1 VPTVLLIVGI
11 VAVLHV
17 LNAAKP
23 RRGRLTL
30 IPSFFMSW
38 LTIELAPW
46 WIFWQVVA
54 GAWLVATGA
63 LDSWQGWVGLVLLV
77 LATAG
82 LLSTIG
88 LSRRTHLHLAE
99 ADEGIEI
106 DPSHSPRPFPRSKVL
121 FPFVGLRQWAGVITE
136 RNLTFGTGLTK
147 KGKEVR
153 LRLDVVRPFEARQG
167 DKRPGVLQIHGG
179 AWILGDKREQAMP
192 LLNHLVANGWVAI
205 NANYRLSPRVA
216 APEHLIDCKKAI
228 AWWREHADEYGGDPD
243 FLCVTGGSAG
253 GHLTALVALT
263 ANDPRYQ
270 PGFEDV
276 DTHVEAAV
284 PFYGVYDFTNRG
296 GHWHRDTLKL
306 FIEPQVMQKKLADD
320 PQAFAD
326 YSPMDQV
333 RPDAP
338 PFYVIH
344 GNLDT
349 LAPVEDAREF
359 VRLLRE
365 ATDSP
370 VLYAEMTGAQHA
382 FEVFPSHR
390 AARVIESVERF
401 LHSVHVAH
409 RSGREAPEEDEV
421 AAAVAAELD
430 GEAGVDEPADLVAD

>member
-1 VPTVLLIVGI
+1 MVVPTVLLIVGVVAI
-11 VAVLHV
+11 VHV
-17 LNAAKP
+17 LNALKP
-23 RRGRLTL
+23 RRGRFTL

-54 GAWLVATGA
+54 GVWLVANGA

-82 LLSTIG
+82 LFATIG
-88 LSRRTHLHLAE
+88 VTRRTHLHLAE
-99 ADEGIEI
+99 ADEGIEL
-106 DPSHSPRPFPRSKVL
+106 DPHHSPRPFPRSKVL
-121 FPFVGLRQWAGVITE
+121 FPFVGLRQWSGVVTD
-136 RNLTFGTGLTK
+136 RNIEFGTGLTK

-153 LRLDVVRPFEARQG
+153 LRLDVTRPFDSRPG
-167 DKRPGVLQIHGG
+167 DKRPGILQIHGG
-179 AWILGDKREQAMP
+179 AWILGDKREQARP
-192 LLNHLVANGWVAI
+192 LLNHLANNGWVSI

-276 DTHVEAAV
+276 DTRVDAAV
-284 PFYGVYDFTNRG
+284 PFYGVYDFTNRNG
-296 GHWHRDTLKL
+296 TWHRDTLRL
-306 FIEPQVMQKKLADD
+306 FIEPQVMQRRFADD
-320 PQAFAD
+320 PEAFAD

-333 RPDAP
+333 RADAP
-338 PFYVIH
+338 PFFVIH

-349 LAPVEDAREF
+349 LAPVADAREF

-365 ATDSP
+365 ASDAP

-382 FEVFPSHR
+382 FEIFPSHR
-390 AARVIESVERF
+390 AARVIESVERY
-401 LHSVHVAH
+401 LHAIHVAYRH
-409 RSGREAPEEDEV
+409 GRSVPTAADVAEADLGAP
-421 AAAVAAELD
+421 
-430 GEAGVDEPADLVAD
+430 AGDLVAD